1 MVQQMIIMPA
11 IMICDHFEAMR
22 AMLTMT
28 VEAIHPAIG
37 FPLLALLRH
46 LLLNRPEDHCWS
58 EAGDHCMLSPW
69 LHRQRLVARFCQRT
83 QLSASHPRALVEE
96 LNIEI
101 IIIIFLILILI
112 IINYCRFFHQMV
124 KSLHWC
130 WHQSQVMGSGVTF
143 WNVLIRFSSL
153 GVDCDWWTNWQ

>member
-1 MVQQMIIMPA
+1 MRHAWFLQMVVALAQGSWGTEISKWGPMTGRHDMINLI
-11 IMICDHFEAMR
+11 IEAMR
-22 AMLTMT
+22 AMLMMT

-58 EAGDHCMLSPW
+58 EACEQCMSSPW

-112 IINYCRFFHQMV
+112 IIVGFSIKWSKVYI
-124 KSLHWC
+124 
-130 WHQSQVMGSGVTF
+130 GVG
-143 WNVLIRFSSL
+143 IRAR
-153 GVDCDWWTNWQ
+153 